1 MVRTLIL
8 CCFLVLPLCAI
19 GQTDSVA
26 VDSTDSLSAESEEET
41 RIYDGASDTTRVGPR
56 QFSAEAISRLK
67 ADEDLQYKEPP
78 TVAESLWSRFLSYL
92 SDMISELFNSAV
104 KTNWG
109 QLISYLLGLG
119 LLIVIIMLI
128 LKVDAFKLLYKKEG
142 AVTMRYNVLD
152 ENIHEINFEN
162 EIQLAISKNDY
173 RKGVRLLFLHALKIL
188 SDKNYIAW
196 EQGKTNHE
204 YVAEVKEETL
214 RKWLH
219 QLSFYFDYAWYGNF
233 SISREMFEKVNTIFV
248 GWKAKIK

>member
-1 MVRTLIL
+1 MVRSLIVF
-8 CCFLVLPLCAI
+8 CFLLLPLFAI
-19 GQTDSVA
+19 GQSGSVHVDSADSVFA
-26 VDSTDSLSAESEEET
+26 GEDDET
-41 RIYDGASDTTRVGPR
+41 EIYDGASDTTLVTAR
-56 QFSAEAISRLK
+56 QFSSDEISRLK
-67 ADEDLQYKEPP
+67 ADEELQFKQPP
-78 TVAESLWSRFLSYL
+78 TVAESMWSRFLSYL
-92 SDMISELFNSAV
+92 SDMISELFDSAV
-104 KTNWG
+104 NTNWG

-119 LLIVIIMLI
+119 LLILIIMLI

-142 AVTMRYNVLD
+142 ATTMQYNVLD

-162 EIQLAISKNDY
+162 EIQLALSKNDY
-173 RKGVRLLFLHALKIL
+173 RRGVRLLFLHALKIL

-233 SISREMFEKVNTIFV
+233 TISREMFDKVNTIFV